1 MSFASP
7 LRLLL
12 IVVPL
17 LLLGAYVLVQR
28 SRRKYALRFTSVD
41 LLASVAPRRPGWQRH
56 VSAALMLLAL
66 LALVVGMA
74 GPTRN
79 VRVARQRGTVMLAI
93 DTSRSMS
100 ATDVDPT
107 RLAAAEDAA
116 RRFVEKL
123 PAGLKV
129 GLLTFDSQ
137 ARVVASPTL
146 DHGAVLSA
154 INNLSVHGGT
164 ATGESIYQSLAAIAA
179 LPRAAGGKQ
188 PAAAIVL
195 MSDGTPTIGRNGQ
208 SPQQTVVEATA
219 AAKQAGV
226 PIDSIAFGTPQRSV
240 DFQGELIPVP
250 ADPQAMADIAAGSGG
265 KSFTAETGLQLNSVY
280 EQIRKTVGYDTVPRD
295 MTVWFMGLGL
305 VLLVFTWGAALAWTQ
320 RLP

>member
-7 LRLLL
+7 SRLVL
-12 IVVPL
+12 IAVPL
-17 LLLGAYVLVQR
+17 VLLGAYVLVQR
-28 SRRKYALRFTSVD
+28 SRRRYALRFTSVD

-66 LALVVGMA
+66 LALVVGIA
-74 GPTRN
+74 GPTRKE
-79 VRVARQRGTVMLAI
+79 RVARQRGTVMLAI

-100 ATDVDPT
+100 ATDVDPS

-123 PAGLKV
+123 PAGLEV
-129 GLLTFDSQ
+129 GLLAFDSQ
-137 ARVVASPTL
+137 ARVLASPTL
-146 DHGAVLSA
+146 DHAAVLSA
-154 INNLSVHGGT
+154 INHLAVQGGT
-164 ATGESIYQSLAAIAA
+164 ATGDSIYQSLAAIAA

-195 MSDGTPTIGRNGQ
+195 MSDGTPTIGRNGE

-219 AAKQAGV
+219 AAKRAGV
-226 PIDSIAFGTPQRSV
+226 PIDSIAFGTSQGTV
-240 DFQGELIPVP
+240 DVQGEMVPVP

-265 KSFTAETGLQLNSVY
+265 KSFTAVTGAQLNAVY
-280 EQIRKTVGYDTVPRD
+280 DQIRKSVGYDTVPRD
-295 MTVWFMGLGL
+295 MTVWFMGIGL
-305 VLLVFTWGAALAWTQ
+305 VLLVLTWGAALVWTQ

>member
-195 MSDGTPTIGRNGQ
+195 MSDGTPTLGRDGQ
-208 SPQQTVVEATA
+208 SPEQTVAAATA

-226 PIDSIAFGTPQRSV
+226 PVDSIAFGTPGGTIQP
-240 DFQGELIPVP
+240 QGEVVSVP
-250 ADPQAMADIAAGSGG
+250 ADPQAMQQIASGSGG
-265 KSFTAETGLQLNSVY
+265 KSFTAVSGSQLNSVY
-280 EQIRKTVGYDTVPRD
+280 DQIRKSVGYDTVPRN
-295 MTVWFMGLGL
+295 MTTWFLGLGL
-305 VLLVFTWGAALAWTQ
+305 LMLILTSVAGLVWSQ